1 MNHYQHNV
9 IGEQLSGK
17 MAASA
22 DVVDAAV
29 RQLVFYISTHVGE
42 GFYFEN
48 VARYQPKDV

>member
-1 MNHYQHNV
+1 MYHYQHNV
-9 IGEQLSGK
+9 MGEQLTGK
-17 MAASA
+17 MSAS
-22 DVVDAAV
+22 AAV

>member
-1 MNHYQHNV
+1 MYHYQHNV
-9 IGEQLSGK
+9 MGEQLTGK
-17 MAASA
+17 MSASA
-22 DVVDAAV
+22 DFLDAAV